1 LVTTVDP
8 TEPEPLPTPE
18 DISLAEEFTEGRH
31 DDELEEP
38 QAGVVEAALV
48 RDARRRRRVTI
59 WARKAGVALGGG
71 LILAAGIAMIP
82 LPGPGW
88 LVVVLG
94 LWVLSLEFSWA
105 ERLLE
110 PIKDKVIE
118 AAHAAASNRWGTV
131 LSVLSACGII
141 VAGIVWATWDRVPYG
156 SWLTGGSLAASGVLA
171 LVTIGWSVH
180 DLRKKRARLAAEQS

>member
-1 LVTTVDP
+1 VDP
-8 TEPEPLPTPE
+8 SKPEPLPTPE

-38 QAGVVEAALV
+38 DTGVIEPTLV
-48 RDARRRRRVTI
+48 RDARRRRRASI
-59 WARKAGVALGGG
+59 WARKLGVALGGG

-94 LWVLSLEFSWA
+94 LWVLSLEFTWA
-105 ERLLE
+105 ERLLD
-110 PIKDKVIE
+110 PIKDNVIE
-118 AAHAAASNRWGTV
+118 AAHAAASNTWGTA

-141 VAGIVWATWDRVPYG
+141 AAGIVWATWDKLPYG

-171 LVTIGWSVH
+171 LITIWWSIN
-180 DLRKKRARLAAEQS
+180 DLKKKRARQAATSDE